1 MLTRLTEDAQ
11 RILKIAENECAR
23 FKQNV
28 LDVEYIFLAIL
39 LDKDN
44 VVKKIFEQM
53 QLNQDD
59 LLKSVLAVLREGVQ
73 RTAKPGVSPKVNE
86 ILAIAAQEAGRAQE
100 EAVDIIHLFIAM
112 LLDGENV
119 VADILSD
126 FDVTLETVERYG
138 EQVLQGTASGLLNYD
153 YNTNVVE
160 RLSAFGRNLNA
171 AALKGKLDP
180 VVGRSAEL
188 ERVVQILCRRSK
200 NNPILLGEPGVGK
213 TAIVE
218 GLAQRIVNKEV
229 PSFLADK
236 IIICLEIGSLVAGT
250 KYRGEFEER
259 LKGIIDSVQEAG
271 NIIVFIDE
279 VHMLIG
285 AGGSEGS
292 VDAAN
297 ILKPALARGE
307 FQVIGAT
314 TLDEYKRYIER
325 DVALERRFQPVQVQA
340 PSVPEAVAILQGLK
354 DRYEQFHGVHITDA
368 AIDNAVRLSERYLT
382 ERALPDKAIDLLDE
396 ACAKAKILVNLPTEE
411 LKALNKKI
419 NAKQREKEKAVAA
432 EDFTLAA
439 GLRDEVAVLQQA
451 LEAESRS
458 QSSINRDQAVVDEQ
472 RVAAVLS
479 AWTKIPVT
487 ALTEGETENLLNLE
501 QQLHKRVVGQHEAV
515 VSVARAIRRARAGV
529 KDPKRPIGS
538 FLFLGPTGVGKTE
551 LAKALAEAIFLHEN
565 NIIRFD
571 MSEYMEKH
579 TVSRLIGAPPGYVG
593 YGEGGQL
600 TEAVRRKP
608 YAIVLFDEIE
618 KAHPDV
624 FNILLQVLEDGRL
637 TDSRGRNVDFKNT
650 VIIMT
655 SNVGS
660 THFKNSQARKMGFA
674 LEDAQ
679 ENAQNVKKMVLEDV
693 RKLFRPEFLNR
704 IDEIIVFDSLKD
716 EDLIN
721 IVRTMTAHL
730 QERLTEKGIDMQL
743 SDSAYDE
750 IIKNGRD
757 LKYGARPLRRAIQN
771 LLEDAI
777 SDMLLKN
784 ELREGLELQVDCKD
798 GKLSFTQGA
807 ETNKGA

>member
-229 PSFLADK
+229 PSFLTDK